1 MNKSYLIVAAVL
13 GAISVMLGAFGAHG
27 LKSRMNP
34 DAFDIF
40 ETAVKYQFYHVFALL
55 AVAVVYQYI
64 PGSLLNWSGRCFI
77 AGILFFS
84 GSLYLL
90 SYFKMIGNQ
99 QMNWLGAITP
109 IGGLCFIAGWL
120 LLAIAAMKHNI

>member
-1 MNKSYLIVAAVL
+1 MNKSYLIIASVL
-13 GAISVMLGAFGAHG
+13 GAISVMFGAFGAHG
-27 LKSRMNP
+27 LKGRMST

-55 AVAVVYQYI
+55 AVGIVNQYI
-64 PGSLLNWSGRCFI
+64 PGSLLNWSGRCFV
-77 AGILFFS
+77 AGIILFS

-90 SYFKMIGNQ
+90 SYFKMTGNQ

-109 IGGLCFIAGWL
+109 VGGLCFITGWL
-120 LLAIAAMKHNI
+120 LLAVAVIRHQ